1 MWRKPL
7 EWRPRR
13 RRGGGEFWVKDSDI
27 EVPLSH
33 VRTRTHTRD
42 MHDCRTTFCR
52 SWRPAWRTWVLAQL
66 WVPQPRSSS
75 ASLRVGPQ
83 SSPCLRHVHTL
94 SSPTRSAQSTGSTA
108 PPRRGR
114 TALIREHARGQAR
127 QGRVLAC
134 RATGLVG
141 ARAVVGRIAACIRS
155 CPLLRERRDRWRS
168 WFHFLLYPLS
178 YSKGS
183 TPSRAIYEFTQ
194 N

>member
-1 MWRKPL
+1 MFSTREKT
-7 EWRPRR
+7 R
-13 RRGGGEFWVKDSDI
+13 SDGAVI
-27 EVPLSH
+27 NDGFA
-33 VRTRTHTRD
+33 RTLGKEGRTHTHLKYHAGRKIGVPD
-42 MHDCRTTFCR
+42 K
-52 SWRPAWRTWVLAQL
+52 SPVL
-66 WVPQPRSSS
+66 
-75 ASLRVGPQ
+75 
-83 SSPCLRHVHTL
+83 SPC
-94 SSPTRSAQSTGSTA
+94 STRSYGSSFTLTPCPPQHVARKA

-127 QGRVLAC
+127 QGRVLGC

-141 ARAVVGRIAACIRS
+141 ARAVVGRLAACIRS